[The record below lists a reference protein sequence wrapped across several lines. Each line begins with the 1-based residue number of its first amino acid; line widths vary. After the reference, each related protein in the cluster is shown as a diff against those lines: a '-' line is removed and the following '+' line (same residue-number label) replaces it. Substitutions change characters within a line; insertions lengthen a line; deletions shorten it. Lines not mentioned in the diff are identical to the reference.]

1 MPDSVRRIGLRA
13 MREALEA
20 LDDALEGL
28 YLARDP
34 EFREMVNAAV
44 QELSPPSEASTDWRA
59 ALAAMPD

>member
-1 MPDSVRRIGLRA
+1 